1 MKKTTWTI
9 VFLLI
14 LSVSNIYSQNRLV
27 NGDFE
32 NGGNG
37 VGFSI
42 NSSQYLQLSPPF
54 SGNTSPGNYA
64 VTDNPKLLNTANFI
78 AGGDHTSG
86 SGKML
91 VVDATTSGGQQ
102 RFWRAGDNGGGA
114 CGLAVGTVYTFSY
127 WIKSVSTLV
136 TGPSTQADIK
146 IIFNNASN
154 ITLVSGNTLAP
165 LPASGWQQ
173 VIYTFTPT
181 NQCVN
186 IEIYDNNLSAIG
198 NDFAVDDFSLTAPPA
213 PLTISSSKLNPTCPG
228 VSDATIVAYPNGG
241 VSPYIFSLTGTAT
254 ATNTS
259 GIFQGLAEGTYN
271 VTVRDSNNPPSEAI
285 TSSISIVSPLD
296 LTLTSSSTGCNFAGS
311 PITLT
316 AFNGGTSYSWTAS
329 TGIQISESDDSVL
342 VNPQQTTTYTVTSTT
357 SSLTKPNL
365 IENGDFESGTS
376 GFFSDYG
383 YSTSNTSGAQFA
395 YGVVSNPKNWFV
407 DFVNSTDHSGS
418 GKMLVADGAT
428 NPNKVIWSQSLPVEN
443 NKQYTFSFWAQNLV
457 ASNPA
462 KFQVLI
468 NGTPITIAPISATNG
483 STSGWTEITGTWDS
497 TNATIATIKII
508 DTNIASSG
516 NDFALDDIS
525 FSTPTP
531 KTCNLSTQLT
541 ITIGGVTPITN
552 FSYPT
557 PVCKNGI
564 NPIPSPALGFTN
576 GGVYSELTGLL
587 SIDSVTG
594 EINLAASPSGTYT
607 VKYLVAEN
615 SEICQAEGFSTFE
628 INISPTLSSPEVLTA
643 VNYCINAPATAL
655 TATASVGATLNW
667 YGKDQTGGEAS
678 SVPTIPSTSLVG
690 STTYYV
696 SQSIGVCESARVPIT
711 VTINDVSTPI
721 FVGIPQS
728 VCSDSALQNLPSVSS
743 NNIAGTWNPAVI
755 NTTVTTTYVFTPN
768 LGQCSTTTSV
778 TIDVNSTIV
787 PTFNSVEPICSGEL
801 LLPLPT
807 TSTNN
812 IIGIWSPDIDNTIT
826 KIYTFTPNIGQC
838 ATIQTITIS
847 VNSIPDIS
855 VSGGCEGESFVLS
868 VNQNS
873 SDNLVYSW
881 FNSSKEEIGS
891 TPSIR
896 INKVGNYE
904 VEVAD
909 GVCKVSKNIEV
920 NSIYCDIPKG
930 ISPNGDTKN
939 DSFDLTNFSVNK
951 LEIFN
956 RYGIKVYTKSG
967 YKNEWDGTSDKGQE
981 LPDGTYYYVVEFES
995 GKSKTG
1001 WVYLNRE
1008 H

>member
-154 ITLVSGNTLAP
+154 ITLVSGNTFAP

-956 RYGIKVYTKSG
+956 RYGIKVYTESG

>member
-1 MKKTTWTI
+1 
-9 VFLLI
+9 
-14 LSVSNIYSQNRLV
+14 
-27 NGDFE
+27 
-32 NGGNG
+32 
-37 VGFSI
+37 
-42 NSSQYLQLSPPF
+42 
-54 SGNTSPGNYA
+54 
-64 VTDNPKLLNTANFI
+64 
-78 AGGDHTSG
+78 
-86 SGKML
+86 
-91 VVDATTSGGQQ
+91 
-102 RFWRAGDNGGGA
+102 
-114 CGLAVGTVYTFSY
+114 
-127 WIKSVSTLV
+127 
-136 TGPSTQADIK
+136 
-146 IIFNNASN
+146 
-154 ITLVSGNTLAP
+154 
-165 LPASGWQQ
+165 
-173 VIYTFTPT
+173 
-181 NQCVN
+181 
-186 IEIYDNNLSAIG
+186 
-198 NDFAVDDFSLTAPPA
+198 
-213 PLTISSSKLNPTCPG
+213 LTISSSKLNPTCPG

-557 PVCKNGI
+557 PVCKNGT
-564 NPIPSPALGFTN
+564 NPTPTPAIGF
-576 GGVYSELTGLL
+576 YRWRF
-587 SIDSVTG
+587 I
-594 EINLAASPSGTYT
+594 
-607 VKYLVAEN
+607 
-615 SEICQAEGFSTFE
+615 
-628 INISPTLSSPEVLTA
+628 
-643 VNYCINAPATAL
+643 
-655 TATASVGATLNW
+655 
-667 YGKDQTGGEAS
+667 
-678 SVPTIPSTSLVG
+678 
-690 STTYYV
+690 
-696 SQSIGVCESARVPIT
+696 
-711 VTINDVSTPI
+711 
-721 FVGIPQS
+721 
-728 VCSDSALQNLPSVSS
+728 QN
-743 NNIAGTWNPAVI
+743 
-755 NTTVTTTYVFTPN
+755 
-768 LGQCSTTTSV
+768 
-778 TIDVNSTIV
+778 
-787 PTFNSVEPICSGEL
+787 
-801 LLPLPT
+801 
-807 TSTNN
+807 
-812 IIGIWSPDIDNTIT
+812 
-826 KIYTFTPNIGQC
+826 
-838 ATIQTITIS
+838 
-847 VNSIPDIS
+847 
-855 VSGGCEGESFVLS
+855 
-868 VNQNS
+868 
-873 SDNLVYSW
+873 
-881 FNSSKEEIGS
+881 
-891 TPSIR
+891 
-896 INKVGNYE
+896 
-904 VEVAD
+904 
-909 GVCKVSKNIEV
+909 
-920 NSIYCDIPKG
+920 
-930 ISPNGDTKN
+930 
-939 DSFDLTNFSVNK
+939 
-951 LEIFN
+951 
-956 RYGIKVYTKSG
+956 
-967 YKNEWDGTSDKGQE
+967 
-981 LPDGTYYYVVEFES
+981 
-995 GKSKTG
+995 
-1001 WVYLNRE
+1001 
-1008 H
+1008 

>member
-154 ITLVSGNTLAP
+154 ITLVSGNTFAP

-615 SEICQAEGFSTFE
+615 SEICQAEGFSTFDVI
-628 INISPTLSSPEVLTA
+628 INDLLPAPVVTTP
-643 VNYCINAPATAL
+643 VNYCINASATAL
-655 TATASVGATLNW
+655 SATALSGATLNW
-667 YGKDQTGGEAS
+667 YGTDETGGVAS
-678 SVPTIPSTSLVG
+678 SIPTTPLTTSIG

-696 SQSIGVCESARVPIT
+696 SQSVGVCESLRVPIT
-711 VTINDVSTPI
+711 VTISDLSIPI
-721 FVGIPQS
+721 FAGIPQS
-728 VCSDSALQNLPSVSS
+728 VCSDSTVQTLPIASA
-743 NNIAGTWNPAVI
+743 NNIQGTWNPAII
-755 NTTVTTTYVFTPN
+755 NTTATTTYVFTPN
-768 LGQCSTTTSV
+768 SGQCATTATV
-778 TIDVNSTIV
+778 TINVNSSTV
-787 PTFNSVEPICSGEL
+787 PTFNVVEPICSGVEL
-801 LLPLPT
+801 SPLPT
-807 TSTNN
+807 TSLNN
-812 IIGIWSPDIDNTIT
+812 IIGTWSPNLDNTIT
-826 KIYTFTPNIGQC
+826 KIYTFTPNLGQC
-838 ATIQTITIS
+838 ASSQTLTIS
-847 VNSIPDIS
+847 VNSTPEIS
-855 VSGGCEGESFVLS
+855 VSAVCDGTDFVLK
-868 VNQNS
+868 VNQNNT
-873 SDNLVYSW
+873 DNLVYSW
-881 FNSSKEEIGS
+881 YNSSEEKIGS
-891 TPSIR
+891 TPSIK
-896 INKVGNYE
+896 IIKIGNYK
-904 VEVAD
+904 VEVAN
-909 GVCKVSKNIEV
+909 GTCKVSKDIDV
-920 NSIYCDIPKG
+920 NSVYCDIPRG

>member
-311 PITLT
+311 SITLT

-462 KFQVLI
+462 QFQVLI

-497 TNATIATIKII
+497 TNATIAIIKII

>member
-86 SGKML
+86 FGKML

-114 CGLAVGTVYTFSY
+114 CGLALGTVYTFSY
-127 WIKSVSTLV
+127 WIKSVSNLV

-165 LPASGWQQ
+165 LPALGWQK
-173 VIYTFTPT
+173 VVYTFTPT

-213 PLTISSSKLNPTCPG
+213 PLTISSSKLNPSCPRA
-228 VSDATIVAYPNGG
+228 SDATIVAYPNGG
-241 VSPYIFSLTGTAT
+241 VAPYTFSLAGTST

-259 GIFQGLAEGTYN
+259 GIFQGLAEGNYT
-271 VTVRDSNNPPSEAI
+271 VTVTDSNNPASVAT
-285 TSSISIVSPLD
+285 TSSISIVAPLD
-296 LTLTSSSTGCNFAGS
+296 LTLSSSSTGCNFPGT

-316 AFNGGTSYSWTAS
+316 AANGGTSYSWTAS
-329 TGIQISESDDSVL
+329 TGIQILESDDVVL
-342 VNPQQTTTYTVTSTT
+342 VNPQETTTYTVTSTT

-395 YGVVSNPKNWFV
+395 YAVVSNPKNWFV
-407 DFVNSTDHSGS
+407 DFVTSTDHSGS

-462 KFQVLI
+462 QFQVLI
-468 NGTPITIAPISATNG
+468 NGAPITISPISAANG
-483 STSGWTEITGTWDS
+483 SASGWTNITGIWNS
-497 TNATIATIKII
+497 VNATIATIKII
-508 DTNIASSG
+508 DTNTASSG

-541 ITIGGVTPITN
+541 ITIGGVKPITN
-552 FSYPT
+552 FSYQT
-557 PVCKNGI
+557 PVCKSGT
-564 NPIPSPALGFTN
+564 NPTPTPAIGFTT
-576 GGVYSELTGLL
+576 GGIYSESTGFL
-587 SIDSVTG
+587 SINAVTG
-594 EINLAASPSGTYT
+594 EIDLGATTAGTYT
-607 VKYLVAEN
+607 VKYSVAAN
-615 SEICQAEGFSTFE
+615 SENCQTEGFSTFDVI
-628 INISPTLSSPEVLTA
+628 INDLLPAPVVTTPI
-643 VNYCINAPATAL
+643 NYCSNASATAL
-655 TATASVGATLNW
+655 SATGLTGATLNW
-667 YGKDQTGGEAS
+667 YGTNETGGVAS
-678 SVPTIPSTSLVG
+678 AVPNIPSTTSIG

-696 SQSIGVCESARVPIT
+696 SQSIGVCESLRSAIT
-711 VTINDVSTPI
+711 VVINDLITPS
-721 FVGIPQS
+721 FSGIPTL
-728 VCSDSALQNLPSVSS
+728 VCSNSNPSSLPSVSVNS
-743 NNIAGTWNPAVI
+743 IQGTWNPSSI
-755 NTTVTTTYVFTPN
+755 NTTVTTTYLFTPN
-768 LGQCSTTTSV
+768 SGQCATTTSV
-778 TIDVNSTIV
+778 TVDVNSTIV
-787 PTFNSVEPICSGEL
+787 PTFNPVGPICSGEL

-826 KIYTFTPNIGQC
+826 KIYTFTPNLGQC
-838 ATIQTITIS
+838 ASSQTLTIS
-847 VNSIPDIS
+847 VNSTPEIS
-855 VSGGCEGESFVLS
+855 VSAVCDGTDFVLK
-868 VNQNS
+868 VNQNNT
-873 SDNLVYSW
+873 DNLVYSW
-881 FNSSKEEIGS
+881 YNSSEEKIGS
-891 TPSIR
+891 TPSIK
-896 INKVGNYE
+896 ITKIGNYK
-904 VEVAD
+904 VEVAN
-909 GVCKVSKNIEV
+909 GTCKVSKDIDV
-920 NSIYCDIPKG
+920 NSVYCDIPRG

>member
-1 MKKTTWTI
+1 MKKTSWAI
-9 VFLLI
+9 VFILI
-14 LSVSNIYSQNRLV
+14 PFAINIYSQNRLV

-32 NGGNG
+32 SGSNG

-42 NSSQYLQLSPPF
+42 NSSQYTQLVPPF
-54 SGNTSPGNYA
+54 SGNTIPGNYA
-64 VTDNPKLLNTANFI
+64 VTNNPQLLNTASFI
-78 AGGDHTSG
+78 SGGDHTTG

-114 CGLAVGTVYTFSY
+114 CGLAIGTVYTFSY
-127 WIKSVSTLV
+127 WIKSVSNLV

-154 ITLVSGNTLAP
+154 ITLVSGSSLAP
-165 LPASGWQQ
+165 LPALGWQK
-173 VIYTFTPT
+173 VVYTFTPT

-213 PLTISSSKLNPTCPG
+213 PLTISSSKLNPSCPRA
-228 VSDATIVAYPNGG
+228 SDATIVAYPNGG
-241 VSPYIFSLTGTAT
+241 VAPYTFSLAGTSSV
-254 ATNTS
+254 TNTS
-259 GIFQGLAEGTYN
+259 GIFQGLAEGDYT
-271 VTVRDSNNPPSEAI
+271 VTVTDSNNPASVAT
-285 TSSISIVSPLD
+285 TSSISIIAPLD
-296 LTLTSSSTGCNFAGS
+296 LTLSSSSTGCNFPGA

-316 AFNGGTSYSWTAS
+316 AANGGTSYSWIAS
-329 TGIQISESDDSVL
+329 TGIQISETGDSVL

-407 DFVNSTDHSGS
+407 DFVTSTDHSGS

-462 KFQVLI
+462 QFQVLI
-468 NGTPITIAPISATNG
+468 NGAPITISPISAANG
-483 STSGWTEITGTWDS
+483 SASGWTNITGSWDS
-497 TNATIATIKII
+497 ATATIATIKII

-531 KTCNLSTQLT
+531 KTCNLSAQLT
-541 ITIGGVTPITN
+541 VTIGGVLPKTD
-552 FSYPT
+552 FSYQT

-564 NPIPSPALGFTN
+564 NPVPTTSIGFTS
-576 GGVYSELTGLL
+576 GGVYSESTGLL
-587 SIDSVTG
+587 SIDAVTG

-607 VKYLVAEN
+607 IKYLVAEN
-615 SEICQAEGFSTFE
+615 SGICQSEGFSTFDVT
-628 INISPTLSSPEVLTA
+628 INSVLPAPVVMSP
-643 VNYCINAPATAL
+643 VNYCINALATPL
-655 TATASVGATLNW
+655 SSTAISGATLKW
-667 YGKDQTGGEAS
+667 YGTDETGGVAS
-678 SVPTIPSTSLVG
+678 SVPTTPLTTSVG

-696 SQSIGVCESARVPIT
+696 SQSIEGCESLRSAIT
-711 VTINDVSTPI
+711 VVINDLITPV
-721 FVGIPQS
+721 FAGIPES
-728 VCSDSALQNLPSVSS
+728 VCSDSTVQNLPIVSA
-743 NNIAGTWNPAVI
+743 NNIQGAWNPATI
-755 NTTVTTTYVFTPN
+755 NTTATTTYIFTPN
-768 LGQCSTTTSV
+768 SGQCSTTSSV
-778 TIDVNSTIV
+778 VVSVNSSIV
-787 PTFNSVEPICSGEL
+787 PIFDDVEPICSGVE

-812 IIGIWSPDIDNTIT
+812 ITGIWSPDIDNTIT
-826 KIYTFTPNIGQC
+826 KIYTFTPDLGQC
-838 ATIQTITIS
+838 ASSQTLTIS
-847 VNSIPDIS
+847 VNSIPEIS
-855 VSGGCEGESFVLS
+855 ISAGCEETDFVLR
-868 VNQNS
+868 VNQS
-873 SDNLVYSW
+873 SSNNLVYSW
-881 FNSSKEEIGS
+881 YNSSEVKIGN
-891 TPSIR
+891 TPSIK
-896 INKVGNYE
+896 INQRGTYK

-909 GVCKVSKNIEV
+909 GACKSSKNIDV
-920 NSIYCDIPKG
+920 NSVYCDIQKG

-939 DSFDLTNFSVNK
+939 DFFDLGNFSVNK

-956 RYGIKVYTKSG
+956 RYGIKVYTKSE
-967 YKNEWDGTSDKGQE
+967 YKNEWDGKSDNGQE
-981 LPDGTYYYVVEFES
+981 LPDGTYYYVVEFEG